1 MRIRCLPVLL
11 ALVLAAAAGGG
22 CTKAARTKRAIDRGD
37 RLFEAGEY
45 GKAEVAYSN
54 ACRMAYPTSPVALRQ
69 LGLVFAK
76 EGRSSAAL
84 GCLLEAAKTE
94 PDNAQTQ
101 IELASIWAMAG
112 RAAEAKEAAQRA
124 LKLQPGDEKALLA
137 LCDVIHGPDE
147 AAQTRRYI
155 EQLQKQDHDRASYHL
170 AFSMLDLRET
180 NLVAAESEL
189 NKAKALDPKS
199 SLVYVALARLS
210 FFHKNLKGAEEAYK
224 TAAALAPPR
233 SATPIL
239 YAEFLAQI
247 GETNQAR
254 DNMLELIRQTP
265 DYLPPLLFMMK
276 FSFAERNFEE
286 CRSFISKVLDHEPGN
301 YEALAMKGEVSLEMR
316 DGKQAVADF
325 TRLMALT
332 KSTRPQD
339 QYELAQAYLL
349 TGERPKAISTL
360 NRCLEM
366 DTNYVPAKLDLAILD
381 TQQGNPAAAIS
392 ILNQLLKQPHVPQ
405 LIVNTA
411 NLNLAQAYLLQDSP
425 DQAIAVYRSLEES
438 LPKEAQIPYLEGQ
451 AGLAA
456 NKPAEARAAFEK
468 ALALNPDFLLALEGL
483 VNLDLLESR
492 YPAALERVKKQL
504 DKNPKAPFPWLLQA
518 EIHIK
523 QKENAQAKADLEKV
537 IELDPKPPLPYLM
550 LARLYKNEKQQKQE
564 LDKLNAL
571 VSVTNNVPAWMEIGM
586 IHEASGEF
594 ALARQSYEK
603 ILDLYS
609 HFGGAQ
615 NNPADFYGGA
625 QNKLADLYGGAL
637 KSPADFYGTALNNLA
652 DLYSEHFNDLDRA
665 YELAKK
671 ARELL
676 PHNPFVADTF
686 GWVLYKRHDYA
697 HALALLQESMEKQ
710 PGNPDVH
717 YHLGMAHYMLG
728 EETNAR
734 FHLKFALSKPD
745 FEQTNEVLRHLKILD
760 LDPQKATAADRAGL
774 EKQIESD
781 ATDPIA
787 SVRLA
792 AIEEQA
798 GEFEKAGATYE
809 KVVKQNPENARA
821 MIRLAVLDSTKLN
834 QARKGLDLA
843 KNAHTLAPDDP
854 YISETLGRMVFQAHD
869 YPYALSLLQA
879 AASLLPA
886 QPDLLHDL
894 AWAYFSVGNVAQARV
909 SMQSALQTG
918 VPFDKRNDASQFLDV
933 TEVYSNPAQA
943 QAAARVQQVL
953 QADASYTPAL
963 MASGL
968 VQEQQG
974 QGKEAE
980 QSYEKVLAAYPLF
993 VPALRQLSILY
1004 ARDGNNDAKAYDY
1017 ARKATVAFPD
1027 DADLAKAV
1035 GLLEYRRKNY
1045 TRSLQSLNQSAQKNP
1060 NDAELLWYQGM
1071 DYYALKQPGEAKKAL
1086 ERAVQLKLPANL
1098 DTEARRVLALM
1109 K

>member
-1 MRIRCLPVLL
+1 MVTIMRIRCLPVLL

-45 GKAEVAYSN
+45 GKAAVAYSN
-54 ACRMAYPTSPVALRQ
+54 ACRMVYPPNPVALRQ
-69 LGLVFAK
+69 MGLVYVK
-76 EGRSSAAL
+76 EGRSSEAL
-84 GCLLEAAKTE
+84 GYLLEAAKTE

-101 IELASIWAMAG
+101 IELASIWVMAG
-112 RAAEAKEAAQRA
+112 HAAEAKEAAQRA

-147 AAQTRRYI
+147 AAQTRHYI

-170 AFSMLDLRET
+170 AFSMIDMHET
-180 NLVAAESEL
+180 NMVAAESEL

-210 FFHKNLKGAEEAYK
+210 AFHNNRKGADEAYK

-233 SATPIL
+233 SPAPIL
-239 YAEFLAQI
+239 YAEFLAEI

-254 DNMLELIRQTP
+254 DAMLALIRQTP

-276 FSFAERNFEE
+276 FSYVEHNYEE

-301 YEALAMKGEVSLEMR
+301 YEALAMKGEVSLEKR

-325 TRLMALT
+325 TRLIALNPR
-332 KSTRPQD
+332 STRPQD

-349 TGERPKAISTL
+349 TGERPKAISAL
-360 NRCLEM
+360 NRCLELE
-366 DTNYVPAKLDLAILD
+366 TNFIPAKLGLASLDL
-381 TQQGNPAAAIS
+381 QQGNPAAAIA
-392 ILNQLLKQPHVPQ
+392 ILNQLLKQPRVP
-405 LIVNTA
+405 LPIVLTA
-411 NLNLAQAYLLQDSP
+411 NLNLAEAYLRQDSA
-425 DQAIAVYRSLEES
+425 DQAIAVYRRLEES

-451 AGLAA
+451 AGLAG
-456 NKPAEARAAFEK
+456 NKLAEARAAFEK
-468 ALALNPDFLLALEGL
+468 ALALNPDFLPALEGL
-483 VNLDLLESR
+483 VRLDLFESR

-504 DKNPKAPFPWLLQA
+504 DKTPKAPLPWLLLA
-518 EIHIK
+518 EIHVK
-523 QKENAQAKADLEKV
+523 QKENAQAQADLEKV
-537 IELDPKPPLPYLM
+537 IELDPKLPLPYLM
-550 LARLYKNEKQQKQE
+550 LARLYVDEKQQKQA

-571 VSVTNNVPAWMEIGM
+571 VSLTNSVAAWMEIGM
-586 IHEASGEF
+586 IHHELGEY
-594 ALARQSYEK
+594 APARQSYEK
-603 ILDLYS
+603 ILDLDS
-609 HFGGAQ
+609 HFGG
-615 NNPADFYGGA
+615 
-625 QNKLADLYGGAL
+625 
-637 KSPADFYGTALNNLA
+637 ALNNLA

-665 YELAKK
+665 YKLAEK
-671 ARELL
+671 ARELY
-676 PHNPFVADTF
+676 PYDPFVADTF
-686 GWVLYKRHDYA
+686 GWILYKRHDYA
-697 HALALLQESMEKQ
+697 RALTLLQEGMEKQ
-710 PGNPDVH
+710 PNDPDVH
-717 YHLGMAHYMLG
+717 YHVGMAHYMLG

-734 FHLKFALSKPD
+734 YNLKLALSKPD

-760 LDPQKATAADRAGL
+760 LDPQRATAADRAGL
-774 EKQIESD
+774 EKQIETD
-781 ATDPIA
+781 ATDPVA
-787 SVRLA
+787 LVRLA

-809 KVVKQNPENARA
+809 KVIKQNPENARA

-843 KNAHTLAPDDP
+843 KSAHTLAPDDP

-869 YPYALSLLQA
+869 YAYALSLLQS

-953 QADASYTPAL
+953 QADASYAPAL

-1004 ARDGNNDAKAYDY
+1004 ARDGDNDAKASDY

-1035 GLLEYRRKNY
+1035 GVVEYRRKNY
-1045 TRSLQSLNQSAQKNP
+1045 TRSLQSLNQSAQKKP

-1098 DTEARRVLALM
+1098 DTEARRVLALL